1 VSEVVLDA
9 SALLAVVLAERG
21 AESVAETLD
30 EALISSVN
38 LSETAAVLVDAGIP
52 LARVRARLSRHALTT
67 VPFDEEDALVAA
79 ELRTLTCAA
88 GLSLGDRACLAL
100 AQRRKLPALTADR
113 AWAELDLGIEVRLIR

>member
-52 LARVRARLSRHALTT
+52 SARVRARLSRHALTT

-79 ELRTLTCAA
+79 ELRTLTRAA